1 MRAPQRAA
9 PRASPP
15 GESAGALRSTPTI
28 SAAARP
34 ATTAA
39 AARLVVVCRE
49 DPDGRYAWL
58 GPPRAGD
65 VLVAFDGLAHADLA
79 GRGALLFERLRSWEE
94 RNAEEHHVN
103 ELLAAVRAHPR
114 VAALERGGHRLIDFA
129 AVRLRA
135 ELTRLLRGW
144 ALRRAALGAERL
156 LCDPAAPPALEMGA
170 RAALGLDPAAVPY
183 TPPPALA
190 GSSLKRALAQ
200 PVMRAV
206 AARSRPGRVRV
217 AAVATGKLGLALAA
231 LPDSELREVGMGTM
245 PFPGLD
251 HGNSALLALRRRL
264 PMLATYDRPTWRGR
278 LARGTG
284 ADAGLSERLG
294 LCAEAPLDR
303 ALGLLVAR
311 LLTATAPE
319 LDGVARAL
327 AGLERA
333 RALRAVV
340 LPAAGCGAAQL
351 LTAWAHR
358 RSLPVGVMQ
367 HGIYSFRDGCD
378 DATSDVLFSWGE
390 GTAEQARHWPAP
402 RPRLVQVGVPGTPV
416 APPRSAA
423 APLRR
428 VLIATTGLGADTPLA
443 SLALCEEYLD
453 VLAPGLAALAATTE
467 LRLRPHP
474 NEDPGRYRR
483 LLARR
488 GLPVTVTAGG
498 PFAAA
503 AAWADLV
510 VASSSSVAFE
520 AAALGLPVLLWPGG
534 APLAVREEHLLA
546 PWTERLPGMFETAAD
561 FSALVARLLEQPAAG
576 LALAHELRGELAR
589 YAQPFDAAAFAAG
602 LRLLGA

>member
-1 MRAPQRAA
+1 M
-9 PRASPP
+9 
-15 GESAGALRSTPTI
+15 AGPT
-28 SAAARP
+28 
-34 ATTAA
+34 
-39 AARLVVVCRE
+39 
-49 DPDGRYAWL
+49 
-58 GPPRAGD
+58 RAGD

-79 GRGALLFERLRSWEE
+79 GRGALLFEGLRSWEE
-94 RNAEEHHVN
+94 RSAEEHYVN
-103 ELLAAVRAHPR
+103 ELLVAVRTHPR
-114 VAALERGGHRLIDFA
+114 VAALARGGHRLIDFA

-144 ALRRAALGAERL
+144 TLRRMAPGAGRL
-156 LCDPAAPPALEMGA
+156 LCDPATPPALEMGA
-170 RAALGLDPAAVPY
+170 RAAVGLDPAAVPY

-190 GSSLKRALAQ
+190 GSPLKRALAR

-217 AAVATGKLGLALAA
+217 AAVATGKLALALAA
-231 LPDSELREVGMGTM
+231 LSGAELREVGVGTM

-251 HGNSALLALRRRL
+251 YGNGALLALRRRL
-264 PMLATYDRPTWRGR
+264 PMLATFDRPARRGR
-278 LARGTG
+278 PARG
-284 ADAGLSERLG
+284 AGTDVGLPARLG

-303 ALGLLVAR
+303 ALSLLVAR
-311 LLTATAPE
+311 LLTAAVPE
-319 LDGVARAL
+319 LDGVAQAL
-327 AGLERA
+327 AGLEQA

-340 LPAAGCGAAQL
+340 LPTAGYGAAQL
-351 LTAWAHR
+351 LTVWAR
-358 RSLPVGVMQ
+358 RRGLTVGVMQ
-367 HGIYSFRDGCD
+367 HGIYGFRDSCD
-378 DATSDVLFSWGE
+378 DATGDVLFSWGE
-390 GTAEQARHWPAP
+390 GTAEQARHWPEP
-402 RPRLVQVGVPGTPV
+402 HPRLVQVGTPGTPV
-416 APPRSAA
+416 APPRSVE

-428 VLIATTGLGADTPLA
+428 VLVAATGLGVDTPLA

-453 VLAPGLAALAATTE
+453 ILAPGLAALAATVE

-474 NEDPGRYRR
+474 TEDPARYRR

-520 AAALGLPVLLWPGG
+520 AAALGLPVLLWPGS

-561 FSALVARLLEQPAAG
+561 FSALAARLLEQPAAG